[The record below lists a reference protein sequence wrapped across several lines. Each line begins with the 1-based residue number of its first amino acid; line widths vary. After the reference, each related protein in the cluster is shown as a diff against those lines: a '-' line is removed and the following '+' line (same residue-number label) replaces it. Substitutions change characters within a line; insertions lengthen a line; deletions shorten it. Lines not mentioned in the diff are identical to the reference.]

1 MLKKTSYEET
11 ESESIESNIR
21 KDPTV
26 VETDEIE
33 AAENEDMPLDQPART
48 SVFGSTLVF
57 KGELSADEEILI
69 EGTVEGTIAHHSK
82 NVIIGKQGRVSAL
95 IHANSITIHGQVDG
109 DIHGDVMVVLTD
121 GCQVNGKIFCP
132 RVVME
137 DGAKFD
143 GTIQMK

>member
-1 MLKKTSYEET
+1 M
-11 ESESIESNIR
+11 
-21 KDPTV
+21 
-26 VETDEIE
+26 
-33 AAENEDMPLDQPART
+33 
-48 SVFGSTLVF
+48 F

-95 IHANSITIHGQVDG
+95 IHANSITIHGRVDG

-121 GCQVNGKIFCP
+121 GCEVSGKIFCP
-132 RVVME
+132 RIVME

>member
-11 ESESIESNIR
+11 GSESIESSIQR
-21 KDPTV
+21 DPTV
-26 VETDEIE
+26 VETDAIE
-33 AAENEDMPLDQPART
+33 AAENEDMPLAQPAHT

-82 NVIIGKQGRVSAL
+82 NVIIGKQGRVSAF
-95 IHANSITIHGQVDG
+95 IHANSITIHGRVDG

-121 GCQVNGKIFCP
+121 GCEVNGKIFCP
-132 RVVME
+132 RIVME
-137 DGAKFD
+137 DGAQFD

>member
-11 ESESIESNIR
+11 ESESAELSNNR
-21 KDPTV
+21 NPTV
-26 VETDEIE
+26 VKTDAIE
-33 AAENEDMPLDQPART
+33 AAENEDMPRDQATRT

-109 DIHGDVMVVLTD
+109 DIHGDVMVVLTA

>member
-1 MLKKTSYEET
+1 MLKKTSYEEI
-11 ESESIESNIR
+11 ESESAELSNNR
-21 KDPTV
+21 NPTV
-26 VETDEIE
+26 VKTDAIE
-33 AAENEDMPLDQPART
+33 AAENEDMPRAQATQT

-82 NVIIGKQGRVSAL
+82 NVIVGKQGRVSAL

-121 GCQVNGKIFCP
+121 GCEVNGEIFCP
-132 RVVME
+132 RIVME
-137 DGAKFD
+137 DGAQFD

>member
-11 ESESIESNIR
+11 GPESVELSSNGN
-21 KDPTV
+21 PTIV
-26 VETDEIE
+26 KADAIE
-33 AAENEDMPLDQPART
+33 AAENEDMLLTQPKQT

-95 IHANSITIHGQVDG
+95 IHANSITIHGRVDG

-121 GCQVNGKIFCP
+121 GCEVSGKIFCP
-132 RVVME
+132 RIVME

>member
-11 ESESIESNIR
+11 ESESAELSNNR
-21 KDPTV
+21 NPTV
-26 VETDEIE
+26 VKTDAIE
-33 AAENEDMPLDQPART
+33 AAENEDMPLAQPART

-121 GCQVNGKIFCP
+121 GCHVNGKIFCP

>member
-11 ESESIESNIR
+11 ESESAELSNNR
-21 KDPTV
+21 SPTV
-26 VETDEIE
+26 VKTDAIE
-33 AAENEDMPLDQPART
+33 AAENEDMPRAQATQT

-82 NVIIGKQGRVSAL
+82 NVIVGKQGRVSAL

-121 GCQVNGKIFCP
+121 GCEVNGKIFCP

>member
-11 ESESIESNIR
+11 ESESAELSNNR
-21 KDPTV
+21 NPTV
-26 VETDEIE
+26 VKTDAIE
-33 AAENEDMPLDQPART
+33 AAENEDMPRAQATQT

-82 NVIIGKQGRVSAL
+82 NVIVGKQGRVSAL

-121 GCQVNGKIFCP
+121 GCEVNGKIFCP

>member
-11 ESESIESNIR
+11 ESESIESSIQR
-21 KDPTV
+21 DPTI
-26 VETDEIE
+26 VEADAIE

-95 IHANSITIHGQVDG
+95 IHANSITIHGQVEG

-121 GCQVNGKIFCP
+121 GCEVNGKIFCP
-132 RVVME
+132 RIVME

>member
-11 ESESIESNIR
+11 GSESIESSIR

-26 VETDEIE
+26 VETDDIE
-33 AAENEDMPLDQPART
+33 AAENEDMPLAQPAHT

-95 IHANSITIHGQVDG
+95 IHANSITIHGRVDG

-121 GCQVNGKIFCP
+121 GCEVNGKIFCP
-132 RVVME
+132 RIVME
-137 DGAKFD
+137 DGARFD